1 MLRNRLNDNGFTND
15 YFVDAGCNVTGP
27 CATRVSLRAMRSR
40 LRMQRIQLSEPA
52 IMEIAGKP
60 EAGSGHEPSD
70 TPTWHSLRGELPSPI
85 WASLVLGR
93 A

>member
-15 YFVDAGCNVTGP
+15 YRVDAGCAVNGP
-27 CATRVSLRAMRSR
+27 CATRASLRAMRSR
-40 LRMQRIQLSEPA
+40 LRMQRIQLSETA
-52 IMEIAGKP
+52 IQTIGGKP
-60 EAGSGHEPSD
+60 EEEHGTEPSE
-70 TPTWHSLRGELPSPI
+70 TPTRVSLRAELPSPI